1 MSSALRKSH
10 DMGKSLSGV
19 QELQRLLEVS
29 DHELAVLLHVTPRT
43 LYRWMEH
50 PPSDHAPLLRL
61 QELVEVAN
69 KSLRPEALGEWFHE
83 RNRALGGSIPILLAA
98 DPRGYELV
106 YDLLWDAYHG
116 LPL

>member
-1 MSSALRKSH
+1 M
-10 DMGKSLSGV
+10 
-19 QELQRLLEVS
+19 
-29 DHELAVLLHVTPRT
+29 RT
-43 LYRWMEH
+43 G
-50 PPSDHAPLLRL
+50 
-61 QELVEVAN
+61 